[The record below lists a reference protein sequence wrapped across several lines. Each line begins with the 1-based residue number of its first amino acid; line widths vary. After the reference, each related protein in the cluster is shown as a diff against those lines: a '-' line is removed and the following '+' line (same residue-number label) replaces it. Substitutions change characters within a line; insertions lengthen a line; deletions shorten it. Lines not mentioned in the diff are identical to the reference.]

1 MIHKVLS
8 GEMIMLI
15 TKHEKF
21 HSYQTGSMTSSNEAR
36 LDHGMMQ
43 LLLVQSSW
51 RSVGASCL
59 EVDGDFVQHRYF
71 LENSPPVKK
80 NV

>member
-1 MIHKVLS
+1 
-8 GEMIMLI
+8 MIMLI

-59 EVDGDFVQHRYF
+59 EVDGDFVQHRIF
-71 LENSPPVKK
+71 LGKFTTCEKK